1 MRVLSVFFETFV
13 ASRARGYTPCDFAQ
27 NSLSGFLANLLV
39 GEYPQSPFEHTI
51 NCVATPP
58 AEAACYIE
66 KYNVFVLTFSLKI
79 HILIVSK

>member
-1 MRVLSVFFETFV
+1 MVHTLRFCSKFPIGIF
-13 ASRARGYTPCDFAQ
+13 GKM
-27 NSLSGFLANLLV
+27 LV

-66 KYNVFVLTFSLKI
+66 KYHVFVLTFSLKI